1 MFLANSV
8 PPLLAPENLH
18 PALWCAFMGPYF
30 FLELKIYGQWLSGGK
45 RRLCKVANPSS
56 HLSVVGN
63 FVRAILASKV
73 GWKEAAKLWAV
84 GFAHYLVVF
93 VTLYQRLPTSEPLP
107 KELHPVYSM
116 FIAAP
121 SPASIAWETIYGD
134 FDGLSRTYVSTFS
147 QGSGKTTPMLNFLSR
162 FPISFRPSLT
172 CGLSFVTSQVFS
184 GIVVLYLPHDNSISD
199 NNQVRRECPWCSKQ
213 GPCTCTFFHVIND
226 GGGIACI
233 HPSARFCLAHIISQW
248 CCRCRCH
255 CHEKEKTRQG
265 KETLRG
271 SLWYI
276 AMGKAGS
283 YQAQFGKQGF

>member
-1 MFLANSV
+1 
-8 PPLLAPENLH
+8 
-18 PALWCAFMGPYF
+18 MGPYF

-56 HLSVVGN
+56 HFSVVGN
-63 FVRAILASKV
+63 FVRANLASKV
-73 GWKEAAKLWAV
+73 GWKEAAKFLWAV

-93 VTLYQRLPTSEPLP
+93 VTLYQRLPISEPLP

-213 GPCTCTFFHVIND
+213 VMVVVLLVFTLLHAFVWHTLFPND
-226 GGGIACI
+226 VAVAVAIAMKK
-233 HPSARFCLAHIISQW
+233 RRLV
-248 CCRCRCH
+248 
-255 CHEKEKTRQG
+255 KEK
-265 KETLRG
+265 KPFEEACD
-271 SLWYI
+271 I
-276 AMGKAGS
+276 
-283 YQAQFGKQGF
+283 